1 MNLGID
7 KDFLSSKKP
16 NQLFSVIFVQ
26 SMYPSNLKKMKKKIN
41 QALVIFG
48 ASGDLTYRKL
58 IPAVFDLYINDSLPE
73 GYAVL
78 GVSRTQ
84 FTDDKFRKKM
94 KEGIH
99 QYSSYKNVTNEK
111 LQKFLSKIF
120 YLSIDTDKGEEYS
133 RLKEKLDKLNNKF
146 NLGQNYIFYLSTP
159 PSLYSKI
166 PKYLYSHGLTL
177 QQKGFRRIIIE
188 KPFGHDFLSAVELNN
203 QLLEFFK
210 EDQIYR
216 IDHYLGKETVQNLMV
231 TRFANGIY
239 EPLWNRN
246 FIKHIEITAAE
257 SIGVEGRGGYYDD
270 AGALRDMIQNHLLQV
285 LSLVAMEPPS
295 KITAEEIRY
304 EKMKVFR
311 SLRPF
316 SKSDLNQNVI
326 RGQYTDATI
335 KGKHYVSYREEP
347 NVDPQSRTE
356 TYAALKIYIDNW
368 RWEGVPFYIRTGKRL
383 PTNVS
388 EVVIHFRPS
397 PQKLFK
403 QVDEST
409 HSDNQLILRIQPDEG
424 ILLKTGMK
432 VPGNGY
438 EVRSVNM
445 DFHYSDL
452 NDHYIPSA
460 YERLI
465 LDCMTGDNM
474 LYMQG
479 EAVEETWKFV
489 QPILDYWENDQDAP
503 LHGYPSGSWGP
514 DVADELIEGK
524 EHTWR
529 YPCKN
534 LAEDGIYC
542 EL

>member
-216 IDHYLGKETVQNLMV
+216 IDHYLG
-231 TRFANGIY
+231 
-239 EPLWNRN
+239 
-246 FIKHIEITAAE
+246 
-257 SIGVEGRGGYYDD
+257 
-270 AGALRDMIQNHLLQV
+270 
-285 LSLVAMEPPS
+285 
-295 KITAEEIRY
+295 
-304 EKMKVFR
+304 
-311 SLRPF
+311 
-316 SKSDLNQNVI
+316 
-326 RGQYTDATI
+326 
-335 KGKHYVSYREEP
+335 
-347 NVDPQSRTE
+347 
-356 TYAALKIYIDNW
+356 
-368 RWEGVPFYIRTGKRL
+368 
-383 PTNVS
+383 
-388 EVVIHFRPS
+388 
-397 PQKLFK
+397 
-403 QVDEST
+403 
-409 HSDNQLILRIQPDEG
+409 
-424 ILLKTGMK
+424 
-432 VPGNGY
+432 
-438 EVRSVNM
+438 
-445 DFHYSDL
+445 
-452 NDHYIPSA
+452 
-460 YERLI
+460 
-465 LDCMTGDNM
+465 
-474 LYMQG
+474 
-479 EAVEETWKFV
+479 
-489 QPILDYWENDQDAP
+489 
-503 LHGYPSGSWGP
+503 
-514 DVADELIEGK
+514 
-524 EHTWR
+524 
-529 YPCKN
+529 
-534 LAEDGIYC
+534 
-542 EL
+542 